1 MIRAILVAFLC
12 VTGLVAQQP
21 LPQWSFAEATVI
33 KIDSSRPYYEYTI
46 ETAVEGYV
54 VRSPIRIVITE
65 GAHVK
70 VAIVRE
76 YVYITDAN
84 GKTQQTTGVLR
95 YRLPPPSPPKK
106 YAPVV

>member
-1 MIRAILVAFLC
+1 MVRAILLASVC
-12 VTGLVAQQP
+12 ITGLLAQEQP
-21 LPQWSFAEATVI
+21 LPRWSFAEATVI

-54 VRSPIRIVITE
+54 VRSPTRIVITK

-70 VAIVRE
+70 VAFVRE

-84 GKTQQTTGVLR
+84 GKPQQTTGVLQ
-95 YRLPPPSPPKK
+95 YPI
-106 YAPVV
+106 